1 MPVLKVAKVD
11 VWGKEYVSQDHPI
24 IHHRNSPYSLEVII
38 IEFFAQLLTI
48 LDKKMVA
55 PIPYG
60 EFHILFI
67 VLSILIGFLVAKH
80 CPYEK
85 ESFIR
90 RFLLIESIIVI
101 ILEIYKQIN
110 FSFYVEGNQ
119 IVFDYQWY
127 VFPFQFCSTP
137 MYIGLLA
144 AIIKNKFAHRCLCS
158 YLVSYAMFAGICVM
172 AYPTTV
178 FVDTIGINI
187 QTMVCHG
194 SMITVG
200 IVLFNTG
207 YVKAELKTLFSALPI
222 FLLLVMGAATMNEV
236 AYQTG
241 LLSTDT
247 FNMFFISPY
256 CSPELPVY
264 AQIQPIVP
272 FPLSVLIYIA
282 GFTAGAGIL
291 LLVGK
296 ALQILTVAPST
307 RRSSPQLSRKQPLI
321 H

>member
-1 MPVLKVAKVD
+1 
-11 VWGKEYVSQDHPI
+11 
-24 IHHRNSPYSLEVII
+24 
-38 IEFFAQLLTI
+38 
-48 LDKKMVA
+48 MVT

-60 EFHILFI
+60 EFHVLFI
-67 VLSILIGFLVAKH
+67 VLSILMGFLIVKI
-80 CPYEK
+80 CPCKK

-90 RFLLIESIIVI
+90 RFLLIESILVIV
-101 ILEIYKQIN
+101 LEIYKQIN
-110 FSFYVEGNQ
+110 FSFYVDGSQ
-119 IVFDYQWY
+119 IICDYQWY
-127 VFPFQFCSTP
+127 AFPFQFCSTP

-144 AIIKNKFAHRCLCS
+144 AIIRNNTAHRRLCS
-158 YLVSYAMFAGICVM
+158 YLASYALFAGVCVM
-172 AYPTTV
+172 LYPTTV

-194 SMITVG
+194 SMITVA
-200 IVLFNTG
+200 IVLLHTG
-207 YVKAELKTLFSALPI
+207 YVKAEMKTLLSALPI
-222 FLLLVMGAATMNEV
+222 FLLLVLGAMVMNEV

-241 LLSTDT
+241 LLNTET

-264 AQIQPIVP
+264 TQIQPIVP

>member
-1 MPVLKVAKVD
+1 M
-11 VWGKEYVSQDHPI
+11 I
-24 IHHRNSPYSLEVII
+24 ILELL
-38 IEFFAQLLTI
+38 AQLLPI
-48 LDKKMVA
+48 LNGKMTT

-60 EFHILFI
+60 TFHILFI
-67 VLSILIGFLVAKH
+67 VLSILAGLLIAKH
-80 CPYEK
+80 LPCEK
-85 ESFIR
+85 EAFIR
-90 RFLLIESIIVI
+90 RFLLIESILVIV
-101 ILEIYKQIN
+101 LEIYKQIN
-110 FSFYVEGNQ
+110 FSFYIDGNQ
-119 IVFDYQWY
+119 IIFDYQWY
-127 VFPFQFCSTP
+127 AFPFQFCSTP

-144 AIIKNKFAHRCLCS
+144 AIIQSKSSHRRLCA
-158 YLVSYAMFAGICVM
+158 YLASYALFAGVCVM

-194 SMITVG
+194 SMMTVG
-200 IVLFNTG
+200 IVLLHSGYIKIELNT
-207 YVKAELKTLFSALPI
+207 LMRALPI
-222 FLLLVMGAATMNEV
+222 FLLLVLGAATMNEV

-241 LLSTDT
+241 LLNTET

-264 AQIQPIVP
+264 AQIQSVVP
-272 FPLSVLIYIA
+272 FPFSVLIYIA

-296 ALQILTVAPST
+296 VLQAITAAPPT
-307 RRSSPQLSRKQPLI
+307 RRSPPQLLRKLPII